1 MFRLVLI
8 VLEAVRPYPRAKQV
22 RPASSQAK
30 KRTPLQEAPNRINEG
45 RKRASKKSGPKRNHQ
60 PVATR
65 IPRKDEY
72 SLENL
77 LAIFEEE
84 EKAEEKLEFKA
95 TSTPFDSQLMNSQI
109 IQEEQINN
117 QRQLDLEINKIH
129 DSINKESIMLLIEE
143 LSPQNNNRTK
153 PALTYKKDRRQKKQT
168 KPKKSGQD
176 TVLEKKP
183 KASKS
188 DTRKPPEHA
197 AINDI
202 KPNKRSKKA
211 DSAKELKKE
220 SAPVVNKRNQSR
232 DNSKQKTESHNSI
245 LVSKRR
251 TRLESKSKGN
261 LHQTQKVPA
270 KSKPKLIPKL
280 AIKGT
285 ITSKVR
291 FKSELTYRQLLLKCA
306 KGKDPID
313 LLV

>member
-1 MFRLVLI
+1 MLRLVLI

-77 LAIFEEE
+77 RAIFEEE

-95 TSTPFDSQLMNSQI
+95 TSTPFDSQLVNSQI

-143 LSPQNNNRTK
+143 LSPQNNNRAK
-153 PALTYKKDRRQKKQT
+153 PALTYKKDRRQKKQA

-188 DTRKPPEHA
+188 DTRKPPSL
-197 AINDI
+197 IDR
-202 KPNKRSKKA
+202 KS
-211 DSAKELKKE
+211 
-220 SAPVVNKRNQSR
+220 VV
-232 DNSKQKTESHNSI
+232 
-245 LVSKRR
+245 
-251 TRLESKSKGN
+251 
-261 LHQTQKVPA
+261 
-270 KSKPKLIPKL
+270 
-280 AIKGT
+280 
-285 ITSKVR
+285 
-291 FKSELTYRQLLLKCA
+291 
-306 KGKDPID
+306 
-313 LLV
+313 